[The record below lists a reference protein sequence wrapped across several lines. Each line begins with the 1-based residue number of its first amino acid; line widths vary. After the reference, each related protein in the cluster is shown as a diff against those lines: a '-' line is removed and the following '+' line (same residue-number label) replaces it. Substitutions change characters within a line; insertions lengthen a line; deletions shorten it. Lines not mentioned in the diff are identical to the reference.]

1 MFFFGYE
8 RKALLMFQ
16 QSILRMIKVPK
27 LGRVDEPWKSRPNS
41 QPLRGILK
49 LHELESLQNALVYV
63 LSVGIYV

>member
-27 LGRVDEPWKSRPNS
+27 LGRVDEPRKSRPNS
-41 QPLRGILK
+41 QLLLGILK
-49 LHELESLQNALVYV
+49 LHELESLQNALVYI